1 MSMSAEYT
9 YDRTWPISISAIAK
23 PFCVF
28 AVCAMI
34 DWDDLRFVLAVARA
48 GSALRAAHAL
58 GVNQTT
64 VMRRI
69 AHVEAGIGA
78 ELFERQQSGY
88 RLTPLGQ
95 RVATAADRIDSEVMT
110 LERAIEAEQRLLSG
124 SVRVTTSEAF
134 ANFAITPLLKKFH
147 EQHPAILVE
156 LIADDRRLDLA
167 GGEADIAVRG
177 SSSPEGVGIVAR
189 RLPHVAWSV
198 YCNRAYAD
206 EHGVPAT
213 LQALDGHAVVGAEGT
228 MANLPGPLWLARA
241 APNSK
246 ISARSNSLTN
256 LVAALKAGL
265 GIATLPCLVGDA
277 DPDLVRCLPPVAE
290 LDAEFWLIV
299 REDVKSVP
307 HVRAFADFLWQH
319 VQGLRMQLAGG

>member
-1 MSMSAEYT
+1 
-9 YDRTWPISISAIAK
+9 
-23 PFCVF
+23 
-28 AVCAMI
+28 MI

-48 GSALRAAHAL
+48 GSALGAARAL

-69 AHVEAGIGA
+69 AHVEAAVGA

-95 RVATAADRIDSEVMT
+95 RVATTAGQIDNEVMT
-110 LERAIEAEQRLLSG
+110 LERAIDSERRLLSG
-124 SVRVTTSEAF
+124 SVRVTTSETF
-134 ANFAITPLLKKFH
+134 ANLVITPLLKEFR
-147 EQHPAILVE
+147 EQHPGILVE

-167 GGEADIAVRG
+167 GGEADVAVRAG
-177 SSSPEGVGIVAR
+177 SSPEGAGIVAR
-189 RLPHVAWSV
+189 RLPHTAWSV
-198 YCNRAYAD
+198 YCNRAYAE

-213 LQALDGHAVVGAEGT
+213 LQALDGHAVIGVEGA

-241 APNSK
+241 AANSK

-265 GIATLPCLVGDA
+265 GIATLPCLLGDA

-290 LDAEFWLIV
+290 LDSEFWLIV

-307 HVRAFADFLWQH
+307 HVRAFADFLWEH
-319 VQGLRMQLAGG
+319 LRSAITNFTPLNVPGRASRGTWRE

>member
-1 MSMSAEYT
+1 
-9 YDRTWPISISAIAK
+9 
-23 PFCVF
+23 
-28 AVCAMI
+28 MI
-34 DWDDLRFVLAVARA
+34 DWDDLRFVLAVARE
-48 GSALRAAHAL
+48 GSALQAARAL

-69 AHVEAGIGA
+69 AHVETAVGA
-78 ELFERQQSGY
+78 ELFERLQSGY

-95 RVATAADRIDSEVMT
+95 RVATAAGRIDSEVMT
-110 LERAIEAEQRLLSG
+110 LERAIEAERRLLSG

-134 ANFAITPLLKKFH
+134 ATLAIAPLLKGFR
-147 EQHPAILVE
+147 EQHPGILVE

-167 GGEADIAVRG
+167 GGEADVAVRG
-177 SSSPEGVGIVAR
+177 SSAPEGAGVVAR

-198 YCNRAYAD
+198 YCNRAYA
-206 EHGVPAT
+206 EAHGVPTT
-213 LQALDGHAVVGAEGT
+213 LQALDGHAVLGLEGA

-241 APNSK
+241 APSSK
-246 ISARSNSLTN
+246 ISVRSNSLTN

-265 GIATLPCLVGDA
+265 GLATLPCLLGDA
-277 DPDLVRCLPPVAE
+277 DADLVRCLPPVPD

-307 HVRAFADFLWQH
+307 HVRAFADFLWEH
-319 VQGLRMQLAGG
+319 VQGLRAQLAGC